1 MKNAALNSLTTE
13 QLVTRFA
20 EIGVEQDDAL
30 LRDQISRFNR
40 LFDSKTLILTELGSR
55 SGDQRRALLKLFD
68 HPNLQVQL
76 NAAKATLALDPVAA
90 RHKLEEIS
98 EMKWAPQG
106 GDAGMSLWNLDRGV
120 FKPT

>member
-1 MKNAALNSLTTE
+1 MKNANLHSLTVE

-20 EIGVEQDDAL
+20 EIGVAQDDAL

-40 LFDSKTLILTELGSR
+40 FFDSKTLVLTELKSR
-55 SGDQRRALLKLFD
+55 PGDQRKVLLKLFD

-76 NAAKATLALDPVAA
+76 NAAKATLALEPAAA
-90 RHKLEEIS
+90 RRKLEEIS
-98 EMKWAPQG
+98 EMKWAPQAL
-106 GDAGMSLWNLDRGV
+106 DAGMSLWNLDRGV